1 MCSNKHKFRVRRDW
15 DLLTAPL
22 PPRPGSPDVFP
33 MFWPKTRNAKRRRRK
48 PRKKPKPEK
57 DCRRCA
63 RVERN
68 CSFLL
73 PDCVI
78 TLGNDKDGWPCLILQ
93 HANRLKHI
101 TFHVNPIYSDFF
113 YWTFTTDA
121 PELFQRIG
129 DRLVSVCTHHDRWKL
144 NRVGSPLNW
153 NFNPSA
159 IYSIFYCC
167 LFTS

>member
-1 MCSNKHKFRVRRDW
+1 MYVCIDVTRLTNDLTVEMCSNKHKFRVRRDW

-113 YWTFTTDA
+113 Y
-121 PELFQRIG
+121 
-129 DRLVSVCTHHDRWKL
+129 
-144 NRVGSPLNW
+144 
-153 NFNPSA
+153 
-159 IYSIFYCC
+159 
-167 LFTS
+167 